1 MAAKSAAG
9 ETLSAPKVDSVN
21 TFEAL
26 STVAPRPV
34 WAKVQAGNLSL
45 KLDPKSVTVIG
56 LAPTPIF
63 IPINPLLSLYTPRP
77 STVPVF

>member
-56 LAPTPIF
+56 AGVLRSRAGDVAGLPG
-63 IPINPLLSLYTPRP
+63 LL
-77 STVPVF
+77 